1 MKSETSS
8 VDSNFE
14 EQVVVVYKCD
24 CFSYLYYICCYKP
37 CND

>member
-8 VDSNFE
+8 IDSNFE
-14 EQVVVVYKCD
+14 EQVVVYKCE
-24 CFSYLYYICCYKP
+24 CFSYLYYLCCYKP